1 MTDDLILIQFPTRH
15 ALTEALHHLMTLE
28 ALHIEGAAVVARAQD
43 GEVTVLEGHIGPD
56 EGGIAGG
63 TLGAALAM
71 LGVVSFG
78 ALALPG
84 IGPIIALGAGALA
97 GALVG
102 GLTGRAAGEMIERSF
117 RSGTL
122 AELAVGLEAGHPALV
137 LTLTD
142 PKAALP
148 LIKAELAH
156 YRAELV
162 ERVRLHPNP

>member
-1 MTDDLILIQFPTRH
+1 VTDDLILVQFPTRH
-15 ALTEALHHLMTLE
+15 ALTEALDHLKSLD
-28 ALHIEGAAVVARAQD
+28 ALQMEGAAVIARAQD

-63 TLGAALAM
+63 TLGAAMAV

-84 IGPIIALGAGALA
+84 VGPIIALGVGALG

-102 GLTGRAAGEMIERSF
+102 GLTGRAAGELVERGFRNDTLIE
-117 RSGTL
+117 L
-122 AELAVGLEAGHPALV
+122 AEGLQAGHPALV
-137 LTLTD
+137 LTVAD

-148 LIKAELAH
+148 LIKTALVP

-162 ERVRLHPNP
+162 ERVRPARDE